1 MTKEQHDDLRCT
13 FEDAERNNLLAG
25 MRMSTR
31 AKIEFFEEM
40 IDLAWRTGAIK
51 PMQQAGK
58 PPATAT
64 TASSRSWKR

>member
-1 MTKEQHDDLRCT
+1 MTKKHQDALRCT
-13 FEDAERNNLLAG
+13 FEDAEHNNLLAG

-31 AKIEFFEEM
+31 AKIEYFEEM

-58 PPATAT
+58 PPPTVRT
-64 TASSRSWKR
+64 SLSRLWKR